1 MKKNVGAGCC
11 VMLSIF
17 RLDSRFDRKHVQH
30 NRSKGS
36 TVEVSINLEGAT
48 EVGSMDIVLR

>member
-1 MKKNVGAGCC
+1 MKKNVGAGWF

-17 RLDSRFDRKHVQH
+17 RLDSRFDPKHVQH

-36 TVEVSINLEGAT
+36 TVEVPINLEGAS